1 MVKGIMDPIS
11 TLVDSGSSKNFLDI
25 NFAKN
30 NNIPLTP
37 LVNPRTVIAIDGKEL
52 PNKIKKNHIGSRNRR
67 MDLRCLD
74 WLQEADPDINWKTLE
89 ISWKGRPLTAKAG
102 KDLPTIPEE
111 FMEFIDVFSEELFK
125 KLPEHR
131 SFDCNIDFEEGSDLP
146 KPAKVYPLSPI
157 ESRTIKEFIDQEL
170 ADGKIRPSK
179 SPIASPCFFVKKKDG
194 SLRLVTD
201 YRKINNITIPDQFP
215 MPLQVELVDQVKN
228 AKIYSKLDLRWG
240 FNNIRIKEGD
250 EWKTAFRTAYGIYE
264 YLVMPF
270 GLKNA
275 PAVLQRM
282 MNDIFRHLLG
292 VTVVVYMDDILI
304 FSEKEEDHAEHVK
317 EVLKILRDN
326 NLYAKLAKCEFF
338 VKKVIFLGLVITP
351 EGISMEEE
359 KIKAIMEWGAPR
371 KIKEVQAFLGFVN
384 FYRRFIAEFS
394 KIARPLHDLTKKDTR
409 FEWSQECQQ
418 AFEEIKK
425 RVSQDPVLIHPD
437 PDKPFILETDASGI
451 AIGAILSQR
460 GEDGYLHPVAYLS
473 KSYNDAQRNYDTAN
487 KELLA
492 IVESLKHWRI
502 YLEGTILPVT
512 VFTDHRNLERWKN
525 AETFNRRH
533 ARWHMELASFN
544 FEIHYRPGKM
554 SNKPDALS
562 RRHDHEDIPNPQQI
576 MINAERFKGF
586 KANIEIDIIS
596 MIRESISDDE
606 SLTTLIESTK
616 KKEDLPPSIRKQY
629 DKYEWKEDL
638 LWYEGRIVIPENKE
652 IRLAILEMH
661 HDNPIAGHQGQART
675 LELISRRYYWP
686 AMKQQVNRFVETCE
700 ICQRS
705 KGHKQY
711 ASQKPLPI
719 PQKPWEDIAYDFI
732 VKLPESQGMDSILV
746 VIDRFSRQAHF
757 IPCLESTNAEGV
769 ADLFIKEVWKLHGLP
784 KTTVS
789 DRGPTFNSQFLKAL
803 YAKLGI
809 NPKFSTAFHPETD
822 GITERTNQWLEG
834 FLRSFC
840 NYRQDDWVRWLPIA
854 EFCHNNQVNSAT
866 GKTAFETIYGLHP
879 RWDLVD
885 LEVNAP
891 NAADMADSMQEIWDE
906 AIASMEFYRSKEKL
920 PKTMRTH
927 NVFHINLIAPFTED
941 KDFHRRQARPPPIV
955 TEEGE
960 EEYEVDHVVA
970 WEQRKN
976 GLYYQVRW
984 KGYDPIEDTIE
995 RAEKIAELPQIMEDL
1010 LKRHPKAPLPKNYKP
1025 NEKRYK
1031 RVGGKASNF
1040 TTSSSSFTSKP
1051 PPTTTNFFTPPRL
1064 PWPPP
1069 VPTSPPRPPVSAMT
1083 PGRPGHSRQH
1093 PKSVWGKQRLSHKLT
1108 WGHGGDRMYSYQ
1120 DAIRRCDSFIRSS
1133 DFAKTLDPSLTL
1145 DYIPMAERW
1154 NCRWLATHTL
1164 QCPKRGN
1171 LYWVGKGPR
1180 PESDRAMQA
1189 TKLFVIEEWVGSEVE
1204 HLVKEV
1210 QKVKKMSWYEDYTQ
1224 TKEQN
1229 DRLIKKSLNQLSTPH
1244 LIKRLEEWEN
1254 QGKSKAVP
1262 KWVENSTEWWFRLSD
1277 IEDMKKEWMMSLGDK
1292 GQKMAIH
1299 RVVENCQAPDISK
1312 SYQEVLKEIS
1322 FGEVVELAEKER
1334 WSKRELLDW
1343 LDQSL
1348 GQRQ

>member
-1 MVKGIMDPIS
+1 MS
-11 TLVDSGSSKNFLDI
+11 QRSSSRVTRSQS
-25 NFAKN
+25 AQGE
-30 NNIPLTP
+30 P
-37 LVNPRTVIAIDGKEL
+37 LVPPVDNPDRPSVARSDNATSLSALREQVLQMTTEATDAIHARVSI
-52 PNKIKKNHIGSRNRR
+52 PGSY
-67 MDLRCLD
+67 
-74 WLQEADPDINWKTLE
+74 ADPDETIQAEPTIIVGEGNPNESTATAADIIGGRSIPRTTVESVSDPDESRLSEDIGRTPDTTEPVATQVETAQTTGPEHFWNARASISPRGIISVRRRVPVDPTAGIEDQIDPVPPYAPNPLE
-89 ISWKGRPLTAKAG
+89 LPTGRYGPTNIPREERHLYSAHPLTGVRTRSQASNAIEA
-102 KDLPTIPEE
+102 PIPQ
-111 FMEFIDVFSEELFK
+111 
-125 KLPEHR
+125 R
-131 SFDCNIDFEEGSDLP
+131 
-146 KPAKVYPLSPI
+146 PI
-157 ESRTIKEFIDQEL
+157 QTS
-170 ADGKIRPSK
+170 
-179 SPIASPCFFVKKKDG
+179 
-194 SLRLVTD
+194 
-201 YRKINNITIPDQFP
+201 
-215 MPLQVELVDQVKN
+215 
-228 AKIYSKLDLRWG
+228 
-240 FNNIRIKEGD
+240 
-250 EWKTAFRTAYGIYE
+250 
-264 YLVMPF
+264 
-270 GLKNA
+270 
-275 PAVLQRM
+275 
-282 MNDIFRHLLG
+282 
-292 VTVVVYMDDILI
+292 
-304 FSEKEEDHAEHVK
+304 
-317 EVLKILRDN
+317 
-326 NLYAKLAKCEFF
+326 
-338 VKKVIFLGLVITP
+338 
-351 EGISMEEE
+351 
-359 KIKAIMEWGAPR
+359 
-371 KIKEVQAFLGFVN
+371 
-384 FYRRFIAEFS
+384 
-394 KIARPLHDLTKKDTR
+394 
-409 FEWSQECQQ
+409 
-418 AFEEIKK
+418 
-425 RVSQDPVLIHPD
+425 
-437 PDKPFILETDASGI
+437 KPFILETDASGI

-596 MIRESISDDE
+596 MIRESLSDDE

-629 DKYEWKEDL
+629 DKYAWKEDL

-705 KGHKQY
+705 KGHKHY
-711 ASQKPLPI
+711 TPQKPLPI

-803 YAKLGI
+803 YTKLGI

-906 AIASMEFYRSKEKL
+906 VIASMEFYRSKESDPKREYKVGDKVWLVGQNITTRRPSKKLDNKKLGPFVISEKISSHAYRLEL

-927 NVFHINLIAPFTED
+927 NVFHINLLAPFTED

-976 GLYYQVRW
+976 GLYYQIRW
-984 KGYDPIEDTIE
+984 KGYDPIEDTME
-995 RAEKIAELPQIMEDL
+995 RAEKIAELPQVMEDL
-1010 LKRHPKAPLPKNYKP
+1010 LKRHPKAPVPKNYKHP
-1025 NEKRYK
+1025 GKEYK
-1031 RVGGKASNF
+1031 RTEGKASNL
-1040 TTSSSSFTSKP
+1040 TTSYSSSP
-1051 PPTTTNFFTPPRL
+1051 PNNQSQLTNSPNPFSL
-1064 PWPPP
+1064 PWPPSA
-1069 VPTSPPRPPVSAMT
+1069 PTSLPRPPPSATIPVTLGSSSTT
-1083 PGRPGHSRQH
+1083 PPN
-1093 PKSVWGKQRLSHKLT
+1093 
-1108 WGHGGDRMYSYQ
+1108 
-1120 DAIRRCDSFIRSS
+1120 AIRRCDSFIRSA
-1133 DFAKTLDPSLTL
+1133 DYAKSLDPGLTL

-1210 QKVKKMSWYEDYTQ
+1210 QKVKKMSWYEDYTR
-1224 TKEQN
+1224 TKDRN
-1229 DRLIKKSLNQLSTPH
+1229 DRLIKKSINQFSTPH

-1254 QGKSKAVP
+1254 QGKEKAVP

-1277 IEDMKKEWMMSLGDK
+1277 IEEMKKEWMGSIGDK
-1292 GQKMAIH
+1292 GQKMAIVA
-1299 RVVENCQAPDISK
+1299 RVVEEWCQAPDISK

-1343 LDQSL
+1343 LDQRAWDKGNEDLSVDMADL
-1348 GQRQ
+1348 LLEPLDEDEEWVKLKEEVWGAEAPNGAGVYHPKDTEEF